1 MSQGS
6 AYLKHETFVYSCG
19 RVKMARLLSCLFFEW
34 RCGAKKKKME
44 KIKSSKNVHFFCFRF
59 FGLSSR
65 SLVCSMQSRALNAN
79 SNELLATA
87 NIFRTHRSSSSF
99 FYINLIKSISVVA
112 NQLATKYRL
121 KHLYLEVSVSSDI
134 TFYHVF
140 TNFVLLEFWAQVC
153 CLVFIVLYLKDLII
167 AFNPLFIKTLTVNVP
182 VM

>member
-44 KIKSSKNVHFFCFRF
+44 KNQIVKKRPFFLFSF
-59 FGLSSR
+59 FLAFHPDSWFA
-65 SLVCSMQSRALNAN
+65 VCSRGHLMLTQTNCWQQ
-79 SNELLATA
+79 
-87 NIFRTHRSSSSF
+87 RTYSGLTGQVP
-99 FYINLIKSISVVA
+99 LIKSISVVA

-140 TNFVLLEFWAQVC
+140 TNFVLLEFQAQVC
-153 CLVFIVLYLKDLII
+153 CLVFIVLNLKDLII